1 MHRCMNVPLMN
12 DVALQAKN
20 NGELL
25 NNFGNFINRVLKFI
39 TDK

>member
-1 MHRCMNVPLMN
+1 MHRCLNVPPRDDM
-12 DVALQAKN
+12 ALQAKN

-39 TDK
+39 ADK

>member
-1 MHRCMNVPLMN
+1 MNLPLMN